1 MQDMKRLLKYLGP
14 YRKDMLIGALLIF
27 VETCFELFIP
37 VLIADLIDVGVAN

>member
-27 VETCFELFIP
+27 
-37 VLIADLIDVGVAN
+37 AGVRLLLR